1 MSQRIHLNPNAA
13 RQQQPMMGGGI
24 GGAGGGYQPD
34 PISRPTPSSYN
45 QGGDDNLLGQVQ
57 AWSSKIEDLI
67 EAYTQPIRPY
77 VPAMARFL
85 IVVTFLED
93 ALRIMTQ
100 WSDQLWYLQKHRHF
114 PWGLSHL
121 FLLINV
127 VAMLAGS
134 FGVIGKKFPD
144 YSVFCLLGV
153 VVAQGLGYGLLFDL
167 SFFLRNLS
175 VIGGLLMVL
184 SDSLQNKKKL
194 FAGLPSLSETDRRKY
209 FQLAGRILLIFLFI
223 GFIFQGNWSLARVI
237 VSVVGLGACIMVAV
251 GFKAKWSASFLVA
264 LLSIFNVF
272 INNWWSVHSAHP
284 QRDFLKYDFFQTLS
298 IVGGLLLL
306 VNIGPGGISVDEK
319 KKVSLHITGKAR

>member
-1 MSQRIHLNPNAA
+1 
-13 RQQQPMMGGGI
+13 MG
-24 GGAGGGYQPD
+24 YTPD
-34 PISRPTPSSYN
+34 PTPSYRPNTNFPSPPAN
-45 QGGDDNLLGQVQ
+45 DLLGQVQ
-57 AWSSKIEDLI
+57 AWSSKAEDLI

-93 ALRIMTQ
+93 ALRISTQ
-100 WSDQLWYLQKHRHF
+100 WGDQLWYLSKHRKF
-114 PWGLSHL
+114 PWGVSHM
-121 FLLINV
+121 FLLTNV
-127 VAMLAGS
+127 LTMFVCS
-134 FGVIGKKFPD
+134 TGVILKRYPE
-144 YSVFCLLGV
+144 YAVFGLLGV
-153 VVAQGLGYGLLFDL
+153 VVAQGLGYGLIFDL

-223 GFIFQGNWSLARVI
+223 GFIFQGNWSFARVL
-237 VSVVGLGACIMVAV
+237 VSIVGLGACIMVAV
-251 GFKAKWSASFLVA
+251 GFKAKWSASFLVT
-264 LLSIFNVF
+264 LLSVFNVF

-319 KKVSLHITGKAR
+319 KKIY

>member
-1 MSQRIHLNPNAA
+1 MSQRIHLNPNAQ
-13 RQQQPMMGGGI
+13 RQQPMMGMQ
-24 GGAGGGYQPD
+24 GGGYTPD
-34 PISRPTPSSYN
+34 PISRPSNSASYGT
-45 QGGDDNLLGQVQ
+45 GGNDDLLGKVQ
-57 AWSSKIEDLI
+57 AYTSKVEDMI

-127 VAMLAGS
+127 FAMLAGS
-134 FGVIGKKFPD
+134 FGVIGKKYPD

-194 FAGLPSLSETDRRKY
+194 FAGLPSISETDRRKY

-223 GFIFQGNWSLARVI
+223 GFIFQGSWSFARVI
-237 VSVVGLGACIMVAV
+237 VSIVGLGACIMVAV
-251 GFKAKWSASFLVA
+251 GFKAKWSATFLVV
-264 LLSIFNVF
+264 LLSVFNVF

-284 QRDFLKYDFFQTLS
+284 QRDFLKYDL
-298 IVGGLLLL
+298 
-306 VNIGPGGISVDEK
+306 
-319 KKVSLHITGKAR
+319 